1 MQRDAQQ
8 TLTELRVDGGASVNN
23 LLLQFQADLLGVPVL
38 RPTVTETTAL
48 GAAYLAGLG
57 SGYWSDQSE
66 VAANWRL
73 DRRFEPMH
81 SRDWAGQRMA
91 AWAQAVRVRSH
102 PTDLRNCRAQAA
114 GADSCTAGVIPKE
127 INHESAI
134 AVMVISGGAGNS
146 SRRGI
151 GRCSVRHALDLPAC
165 RREQVV
171 L

>member
-73 DRRFEPMH
+73 DRCFEPMR
-81 SRDWAGQRMA
+81 SRDWAQQRLA
-91 AWAQAVRVRSH
+91 GWAQAVRCAS
-102 PTDLRNCRAQAA
+102 LAA
-114 GADSCTAGVIPKE
+114 E
-127 INHESAI
+127 
-134 AVMVISGGAGNS
+134 
-146 SRRGI
+146 
-151 GRCSVRHALDLPAC
+151 
-165 RREQVV
+165 
-171 L
+171 